1 MKHRVIFVGILL
13 FIFFAGKGGIP
24 GNKINM
30 GEYFSVRIRTKIVR
44 EWTYSV
50 LYAFEY
56 PRR

>member
-30 GEYFSVRIRTKIVR
+30 GEYFSVRIRTKTVR
-44 EWTYSV
+44 ERTYRI
-50 LYAFEY
+50 E
-56 PRR
+56 